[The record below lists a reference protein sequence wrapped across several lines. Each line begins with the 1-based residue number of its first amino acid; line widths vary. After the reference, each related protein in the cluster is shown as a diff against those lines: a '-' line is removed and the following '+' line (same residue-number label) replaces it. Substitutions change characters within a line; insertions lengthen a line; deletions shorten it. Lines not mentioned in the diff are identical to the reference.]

1 MSTAKTLALLN
12 CIIVTINF
20 SWIILI
26 DNSYFFGHSIN
37 SAISEY
43 PTYLTPDAITFK
55 IWSFLAA
62 NMILVG
68 ILMYIASKNEQENIR
83 TLKKVEKI
91 GNLLL
96 LNQLFCG
103 MSMVLKLND
112 QFILSV
118 LCSVGCLITI
128 LLINRKIQIHKLV
141 SNSITRY
148 FIRLGFGVYTGW
160 MIVIAAFNSVIIVTK
175 YDLISNS
182 IEMFGLNLAI
192 LVAATIY
199 SIYYT
204 ISHNL
209 PAVSVVMAWGVFG
222 ILLKNINSPFYIQPD
237 MKPYLFILLAA
248 TVLSSAYS
256 FYRCN
261 VRRGTVVEFNENPP
275 SIS

>member
-43 PTYLTPDAITFK
+43 PTYLTPDTITFK

-96 LNQLFCG
+96 INQLFCG

-118 LCSVGCLITI
+118 LCSIGCLITI
-128 LLINRKIQIHKLV
+128 LLINRKIEIHKLV

-175 YDLISNS
+175 YELITNS
-182 IEMFGLNLAI
+182 IEMFWLNLAI
-192 LVAATIY
+192 LIAATIY